1 MLRIP
6 GRRRVAAK
14 FRVNLPVPSLRLSPA
29 QASRR
34 PTQAASGAAA
44 PSLMMVTPGR
54 VTSESE
60 CQGTVTESLTIHDPP
75 TVTRDLE
82 PQADSG

>member
-14 FRVNLPVPSLRLSPA
+14 FRVNLPVPSLSPA

-75 TVTRDLE
+75 TVTRDSE